1 MSHLAD
7 GPTDWAEHAQPRCFE
22 GSQELQVAE
31 LHRGDTKDMACQKQ
45 SVELLSPVTPSHHL
59 SQQVNSKARAC
70 LLLDFGGKC
79 TW

>member
-1 MSHLAD
+1 M
-7 GPTDWAEHAQPRCFE
+7 
-22 GSQELQVAE
+22 AE